1 MKSKIKSL
9 LLAILRLAQSESGEL
24 LSVRRKAHL
33 LHAEVYSKMA
43 AEGAAQQRQP
53 QPHLAPLSATRR
65 PTGRRAFR
73 STSVTA

>member
-9 LLAILRLAQSESGEL
+9 LLSLLRLAQAESGEL

-43 AEGAAQQRQP
+43 NAQAATPRQ
-53 QPHLAPLSATRR
+53 LKLEVAPLSANRR
-65 PTGRRAFR
+65 PVGHR
-73 STSVTA
+73 SIRPPSVAA